1 VQVYFLVR
9 VVETALAALATP
21 RRAAGATAAASAA
34 DGDVIAAATAAMEA
48 FARVHARAQRC
59 AEPLRPRFGLLSLAV
74 RRVTAAANLVALSL
88 LSRAPAE

>member
-21 RRAAGATAAASAA
+21 RRAAGAAA
-34 DGDVIAAATAAMEA
+34 DGDAAAAATAAMEA
-48 FARVHARAQRC
+48 FARIHARAQRC

-88 LSRAPAE
+88 LSRSAAE